1 MLRNN
6 EDGLS
11 RTRTRDG
18 VVLEG
23 LVDVDLDTGVGTLV
37 RAGEAD
43 ERRRAAA
50 AAVVDLDLG
59 AGDVELGC
67 TSDVEADVL
76 NAKEVLANVGQR
88 DGVQDGE

>member
-43 ERRRAAA
+43 RRGRLRAT
-50 AAVVDLDLG
+50 
-59 AGDVELGC
+59 AGDLELCTLHVELRAGIAARR
-67 TSDVEADVL
+67 V
-76 NAKEVLANVGQR
+76 QR
-88 DGVQDGE
+88 